1 MCCGTCAH
9 MSALKT
15 ASSVSNLEIILA
27 FYGATV
33 CGPAVLALFVVLWVA
48 LELYSEIGLYLMG
61 MGIEVAFG
69 HAANSHLVQ
78 VSGFLSAADATH
90 TNHWVR
96 FDRFASKQICY
107 IQSL

>member
-1 MCCGTCAH
+1 M
-9 MSALKT
+9 
-15 ASSVSNLEIILA
+15 
-27 FYGATV
+27 

-78 VSGFLSAADATH
+78 VSGFLSVADATH

-96 FDRFASKQICY
+96 LDRFANKQIYY
-107 IQSL
+107 IQSM